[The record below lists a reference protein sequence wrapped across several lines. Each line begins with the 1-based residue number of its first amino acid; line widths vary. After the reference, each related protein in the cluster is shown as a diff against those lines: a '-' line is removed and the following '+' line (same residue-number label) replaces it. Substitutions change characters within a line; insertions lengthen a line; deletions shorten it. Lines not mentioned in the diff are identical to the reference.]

1 MVSHLKDVNRSHR
14 RGQAVPTTELSDV
27 RWPARPCASDKC
39 VIENRAIAL
48 LLGALPTS
56 FTVPQLVHFGY
67 QLILMYLTPPLMSRL
82 YELGASNA

>member
-1 MVSHLKDVNRSHR
+1 
-14 RGQAVPTTELSDV
+14 
-27 RWPARPCASDKC
+27 